1 MYLCEGSRRTEREK
15 RREGSRGRGERG
27 DEEEKGRRKDRRGE
41 EGRGVGGEGRR
52 GGGRL
57 RERRGEDKVGKE
69 KKEQVIP
76 HIQHA
81 VYMYT
86 VHFYALKHGATAIK
100 LAGTKPLGWLSP
112 WG

>member
-1 MYLCEGSRRTEREK
+1 M
-15 RREGSRGRGERG
+15 
-27 DEEEKGRRKDRRGE
+27 
-41 EGRGVGGEGRR
+41 GGEGRR

-57 RERRGEDKVGKE
+57 RESRGEDKVGKE

-100 LAGTKPLGWLSP
+100 LAGTKPLGYPLGAKKVLSKAIWCKSGFP
-112 WG
+112 LFQASFTLS